1 MNEKYDYSTLIVDL
15 QTISA
20 VKIYSKLLMFQNL
33 EIARGSETKRF
44 ASLFL
49 SNLRALSPLG
59 LSALSAISFPISQVE
74 GEERERR

>member
-1 MNEKYDYSTLIVDL
+1 MV
-15 QTISA
+15 
-20 VKIYSKLLMFQNL
+20 LMFQNL

-49 SNLRALSPLG
+49 FDLRALSPLG
-59 LSALSAISFPISQVE
+59 LSALSAISFPISHVK